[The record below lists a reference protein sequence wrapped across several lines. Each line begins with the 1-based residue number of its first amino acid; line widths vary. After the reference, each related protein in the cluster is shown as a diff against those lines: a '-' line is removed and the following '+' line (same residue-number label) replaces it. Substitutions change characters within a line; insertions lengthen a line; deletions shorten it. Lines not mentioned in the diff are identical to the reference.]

1 MTECSGF
8 AVKRGGP
15 AAELTSQV
23 QAIQL
28 GLRLPPQVL
37 GGPTET
43 PVSISAG
50 ESSSAVGCRAG
61 DVWLY
66 RSQHSPLLSPLLP
79 SRPVCPS
86 QRHVGPSLP
95 RSLFPGLPGV
105 TLYSCGHSR
114 KPSPGPE
121 LWPFTLTLEVVG
133 FFTFL
138 FSLFTF
144 YFVLGYSQLTN
155 NTSLVAQTV
164 KRLPAMRETQI

>member
-1 MTECSGF
+1 MLRVHCETRGSCCRADLPGPGHPAGSSASSPGF
-8 AVKRGGP
+8 RRANR
-15 AAELTSQV
+15 A
-23 QAIQL
+23 
-28 GLRLPPQVL
+28 
-37 GGPTET
+37 

-66 RSQHSPLLSPLLP
+66 RSQHSPLLSTLLP

-86 QRHVGPSLP
+86 QHHVGPSLP

>member
-37 GGPTET
+37 GGPTEP
-43 PVSISAG
+43 PVSVSTG
-50 ESSSAVGCRAG
+50 ESSSAVGCSAG
-61 DVWLY
+61 DIWFY
-66 RSQHSPLLSPLLP
+66 RSQHSPLLCPSLP
-79 SRPVCPS
+79 SWPVCPS
-86 QRHVGPSLP
+86 QRPVGPSLP
-95 RSLFPGLPGV
+95 PSLFPGLPGV

-133 FFTFL
+133 FSLFFFL
-138 FSLFTF
+138 FLLFIL
-144 YFVLGYSQLTN
+144 Y
-155 NTSLVAQTV
+155 
-164 KRLPAMRETQI
+164 